1 MPITSIWKNDGF
13 LCWTSGP
20 IKSYSI
26 SEKDNLA
33 IFLII
38 RIFELRDD
46 LYETPHN
53 MSGHNDYIF
62 IIIPLSWYSTLCIHR
77 CNYKIKDSQFHEN
90 SICVLL
96 IFSSMEKQISILHC
110 WWGHDMENFSAFQW
124 VPFRKG
130 PLCRYWCLCDVSPNE
145 LLNKY
150 SSGRRSRDITV
161 IAWYIPT
168 GPQVPNKKN
177 LRSSGRTEQIM
188 HMVPGSSSISHW
200 PVGWQRGQ
208 YYKMVDHNYGDP

>member
-1 MPITSIWKNDGF
+1 MTYTRYHIMYQGIT
-13 LCWTSGP
+13 
-20 IKSYSI
+20 IK
-26 SEKDNLA
+26 
-33 IFLII
+33 F
-38 RIFELRDD
+38 
-46 LYETPHN
+46 
-53 MSGHNDYIF
+53 F
-62 IIIPLSWYSTLCIHR
+62 IIIP

-96 IFSSMEKQISILHC
+96 IFSSIAIQISILHC
-110 WWGHDMENFSAFQW
+110 WWGHNMENFSAFQW

-150 SSGRRSRDITV
+150 SSDRRSRDVTV

-168 GPQVPNKKN
+168 DPQVPSKN
-177 LRSSGRTEQIM
+177 LRSSGGTEQIM
-188 HMVPGSSSISHW
+188 HMVPVSSPISHW

-208 YYKMVDHNYGDP
+208 YHKMVDHNYGDP